1 MPNIEDI
8 FSAALIERLYLNKD
22 EARLSFVKSIN
33 IDSGPQ
39 GFPLT
44 TLYCSNNHH
53 NSEKRKRFDWILL
66 QDEKE
71 NSYYAQLLALLIME
85 IKNEQ
90 PIYLYVAVKC
100 TKVEKIKNTK
110 INKGKKQHRNIYIP
124 FDIVSY
130 DVSKNGDLLFVCD
143 TVDSIIAPAFV
154 VPDTIR
160 LDSYFESNQR
170 ERNSLT
176 FTTIPMQFLFR
187 EKYSDLNDT
196 DKFYGFISAYD
207 KTSSANKK
215 QILESLI
222 IKKDNIEDNDNDN
235 DINDEIN
242 LINSAI

>member
-1 MPNIEDI
+1 M
-8 FSAALIERLYLNKD
+8 
-22 EARLSFVKSIN
+22 
-33 IDSGPQ
+33 
-39 GFPLT
+39 
-44 TLYCSNNHH
+44 
-53 NSEKRKRFDWILL
+53 
-66 QDEKE
+66 
-71 NSYYAQLLALLIME
+71 
-85 IKNEQ
+85 
-90 PIYLYVAVKC
+90 
-100 TKVEKIKNTK
+100 
-110 INKGKKQHRNIYIP
+110 
-124 FDIVSY
+124 
-130 DVSKNGDLLFVCD
+130 
-143 TVDSIIAPAFV
+143 

-215 QILESLI
+215 QLLESLI